1 MRNDEASRIM
11 QYDGNLSFQNAAA
24 GTADNAVTFADR
36 FFIKAD
42 GKVGVG
48 TTNPSEELHVN
59 STDSGNHTRVHITKT
74 VTAGTAGVSFR
85 SYAAG
90 NTWTIFSE
98 DASASKLYFYDGA
111 DYVMTLD
118 SANNRV
124 GIGTTTPNTANL
136 EIHSSNNDTYTP
148 TAFLDKQQV
157 RIKHPNAANN
167 YGGIGFSN
175 SAGNYEWFVGAN
187 QTSVSPAIA
196 DFVIQGADSQSSGY
210 RENMRISCAGLVTT
224 PYNLFVDA
232 YKGSNQGI
240 SGWTQVTYNTKTGT
254 NNGGFDTGSG
264 GHAGRFTAP
273 VAGKYLVSVTCYLAT
288 ANIPYIYTGI
298 WKNGSAYRYIH
309 GQNSITTGT
318 DWTYGGTIQIYLAQ
332 NDYIEHYAY
341 SNGSATI
348 GSGTQ
353 RTSFSIYLIG

>member
-1 MRNDEASRIM
+1 
-11 QYDGNLSFQNAAA
+11 
-24 GTADNAVTFADR
+24 
-36 FFIKAD
+36 
-42 GKVGVG
+42 
-48 TTNPSEELHVN
+48 
-59 STDSGNHTRVHITKT
+59 
-74 VTAGTAGVSFR
+74 
-85 SYAAG
+85 
-90 NTWTIFSE
+90 
-98 DASASKLYFYDGA
+98 
-111 DYVMTLD
+111 
-118 SANNRV
+118 
-124 GIGTTTPNTANL
+124 
-136 EIHSSNNDTYTP
+136 
-148 TAFLDKQQV
+148 
-157 RIKHPNAANN
+157 
-167 YGGIGFSN
+167 
-175 SAGNYEWFVGAN
+175 
-187 QTSVSPAIA
+187 
-196 DFVIQGADSQSSGY
+196 
-210 RENMRISCAGLVTT
+210 MRISCAGLVTT

-298 WKNGSAYRYIH
+298 WKNGSAWRYIH

-318 DWTYGGTIQIYLAQ
+318 DWTFGGTIQIYLAQ